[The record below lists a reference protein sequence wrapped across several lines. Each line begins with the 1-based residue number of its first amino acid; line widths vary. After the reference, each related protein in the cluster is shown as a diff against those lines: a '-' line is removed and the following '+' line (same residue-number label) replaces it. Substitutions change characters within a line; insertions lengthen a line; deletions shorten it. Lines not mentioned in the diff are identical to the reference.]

1 VGKAKQRGK
10 MQRLLKQRGNGYLLS
25 VAKSGYERS
34 SERGL
39 VVFPGFN
46 LLGDIVTDFAYLP
59 LSQII
64 EIGKTYAGYLK
75 FAARVREYSLDSEFV
90 AIYPS
95 SLDGGWYVSIF
106 GAGDDV
112 FEKLSA

>member
-1 VGKAKQRGK
+1 MGKAKQRGK

-25 VAKSGYERS
+25 VAKSGYARS

-39 VVFPGFN
+39 IVFPGFN

-64 EIGKTYAGYLK
+64 ELGKTDASYLK
-75 FAARVREYSLDSEFV
+75 FAAKVREYDLDGEFV
-90 AIYPS
+90 ATYPS
-95 SLDGGWYVSIF
+95 SSDGGWYVSIF
-106 GAGDDV
+106 GSGDDV
-112 FEKLSA
+112 FEKLST